1 MEDLVSRM
9 TSEKPVVIFSKSSC
23 CMSHI
28 VKVLLYDSGLNPM
41 VHELD
46 EMPRDREL
54 EQALMR
60 RGCSPAVPAVFIGGQ
75 LVGGTNELMSLLLS
89 RSLIPIC
96 SNAPEQCGFK

>member
-23 CMSHI
+23 CLGHT
-28 VKVLLYDSGLNPM
+28 VKTLLSDFGVNPM

-46 EMPRDREL
+46 EMPRGREL

-75 LVGGTNELMSLLLS
+75 LVGGTNELMSLHLNG
-89 RSLIPIC
+89 SLIPMLKRAGAIWV
-96 SNAPEQCGFK
+96 